1 MDAERRLVRNE
12 RARRRTALRYACRYL
27 PIELEKKVFSYM
39 IPYRGG
45 VVEVAMK
52 WQVHPAARLF
62 DKVKCGV
69 LRWSQ
74 NVDILRDHLA
84 GKYNF
89 QTNVARLIVDS
100 SNWPRGQISL
110 FHDVKRTLNWHMQRN
125 IADKAFKMVFSDVAG
140 SMALYAESGLTWMQW
155 HRVHNSLPWPVTTT
169 YYHYKALI
177 EWREW
182 LGVDQENWVKRL
194 PSMQTGLN
202 GPRLPLP
209 LHLPLDD

>member
-140 SMALYAESGLTWMQW
+140 SMALYAESGLTW
-155 HRVHNSLPWPVTTT
+155 
-169 YYHYKALI
+169 
-177 EWREW
+177 
-182 LGVDQENWVKRL
+182 
-194 PSMQTGLN
+194 
-202 GPRLPLP
+202 
-209 LHLPLDD
+209 